1 MSDLHNE
8 PAPLDPAHARARKV
22 SALYAPAESRALGAI
37 AILATAAILWVLLP
51 VGIGVIVGT
60 LLAFTLHHTFKALVR
75 KTHRPV
81 LVALGLTTAASTV
94 VAGAVGVLAYLL
106 VLQGVSVLAGL
117 PGDLAVGGR
126 ADIFVHRL
134 VQPLAPLHVDAE
146 SVVAHLREGL
156 GNIASYVAGWAAQ
169 IVVIITDGL
178 LAVFFTAVT
187 MYFVLLN
194 WPDLARRAEHLMPI
208 NPHHTRRLMREI
220 QRLGRTVV
228 LGNFGTALVQG
239 LLAGIGFFIAHVPQ
253 PALFGAITG
262 VVSLVPAFGTMLVWV
277 PAGVVLLASGHT
289 GSGVFELAWGSLVV
303 VTFCDYVV
311 RPRLVGRSKT
321 MSTWMM
327 FVALFGGI
335 KLFGIVGLLL
345 GPLLVGVAVA
355 ALRVYERTRRFRLGL
370 SGSTPSRLPE
380 PDRPQ

>member
-1 MSDLHNE
+1 MSDLHAE
-8 PAPLDPAHARARKV
+8 AAPLDPAHARARKV
-22 SALYAPAESRALGAI
+22 SAVYAPAESRALGAI

-60 LLAFTLHHTFKALVR
+60 LLAFTLHHTHKVLVR

-81 LVALGLTTAASTV
+81 LVALGLTIAASTV

-106 VLQGVSVLAGL
+106 VLQGVSVFAGL
-117 PGDLAVGGR
+117 PDDLAAGGR
-126 ADIFVHRL
+126 ADVFVHRL
-134 VQPLAPLHVDAE
+134 VLPLAPLHVNAE

-156 GNIASYVAGWAAQ
+156 GNIASYVARGAAQ
-169 IVVIITDGL
+169 VVMIITDGL
-178 LAVFFTAVT
+178 LAVFFTAIT
-187 MYFVLLN
+187 MYFVLRN
-194 WPDLARRAEHLMPI
+194 WPSLARRAEHLMPI

-220 QRLGRTVV
+220 QRLGRSVV

-239 LLAGIGFFIAHVPQ
+239 VLAGVGFYIAHVPE
-253 PALFGAITG
+253 PAFFGAITG

-277 PAGVVLLASGHT
+277 PAGVVLLASGHS

-303 VTFCDYVV
+303 VGFCDYVV
-311 RPRLVGRSKT
+311 RPRLVGGSRT
-321 MSTWMM
+321 MSTWLM

-355 ALRVYERTRRFRLGL
+355 ALRVYERTRRFNLGL
-370 SGSTPSRLPE
+370 SGSTPSRVPA